1 MAQQKNPFESDKP
14 VYFNLGD
21 TGVEVSND
29 PRYFDEQYREKVLE
43 EMENTG
49 RATRH
54 DADVAAELG
63 TGNPVGTMDGLQ
75 AQQPGLPVRIVGVDS
90 SVAGQTEEKDEL
102 LEKDESDMTVGE
114 LKDHVKELA
123 GQGVEV
129 DTSGITKKSELVKR
143 VKAAKKKAAKDA
155 EDSGDQ

>member
-1 MAQQKNPFESDKP
+1 MTQQKNPFESDKP

-75 AQQPGLPVRIVGVDS
+75 AQQPGLPVTIVGDTRN
-90 SVAGQTEEKDEL
+90 AGQTDEKDEL
-102 LEKDESDMTVGE
+102 LEKDESDMTVDE
-114 LKDHVKELA
+114 LKAHVAELKE
-123 GQGVEV
+123 QGVEV

-155 EDSGDQ
+155 EDSGGQ